1 MAVSLGSGW
10 HASSAPGT
18 AHHCYYL
25 HHSTKPDKIALH
37 CYMVTILILNEK
49 KNAISSAN
57 LDDTIDF
64 CIFLREKEAWETSS
78 EVFRTTIR
86 LAVLLH

>member
-1 MAVSLGSGW
+1 
-10 HASSAPGT
+10 
-18 AHHCYYL
+18 
-25 HHSTKPDKIALH
+25 
-37 CYMVTILILNEK
+37 MVTILILNE

-57 LDDTIDF
+57 LDDTIGF

>member
-1 MAVSLGSGW
+1 M
-10 HASSAPGT
+10 
-18 AHHCYYL
+18 
-25 HHSTKPDKIALH
+25 
-37 CYMVTILILNEK
+37 K

-57 LDDTIDF
+57 LGDTIGF